1 MKPSIFYRVAAVLL
15 LLFAAGHTLGF
26 RQSDP
31 KWGVD
36 TLLGSMRSI
45 HFDVQGFNRT
55 YWDLFVAAGLS
66 VGVFY
71 LFAAILAWQ
80 LASLPTETL
89 ALTRLGVR
97 PLLCCYHGCQ
107 LDIPLYP
114 PDRFFARDYS
124 VFDFGCMA
132 FIEVGFP
139 CAGAPARMGI
149 SKTAPLPGNAL
160 V

>member
-1 MKPSIFYRVAAVLL
+1 
-15 LLFAAGHTLGF
+15 
-26 RQSDP
+26 
-31 KWGVD
+31 
-36 TLLGSMRSI
+36 MRSI
-45 HFDVQGFNRT
+45 HLTCRGSTGRIGH
-55 YWDLFVAAGLS
+55 LFVAAGLS

-80 LASLPTETL
+80 LGHLPTETL

-114 PDRFFARDYS
+114 PYRFFARDYS

-139 CAGAPARMGI
+139 TRRSATCGGVHHYWPMR
-149 SKTAPLPGNAL
+149 SFDKE
-160 V
+160 

>member
-1 MKPSIFYRVAAVLL
+1 M
-15 LLFAAGHTLGF
+15 
-26 RQSDP
+26 
-31 KWGVD
+31 
-36 TLLGSMRSI
+36 
-45 HFDVQGFNRT
+45 QGFNRT

-80 LASLPTETL
+80 LGHLPTETL

-114 PDRFFARDYS
+114 PYRFFARDYS